1 MRLCICVLCVDV
13 FVFYAQ
19 MCAFHAHMY
28 VSLMRGCMRLL
39 CVDLCASFCVYVR
52 VSYALMYARLSAF
65 MYVCPMRLCTC
76 AFCVSACEVYVSCEE
91 EDTCML
97 SLVHMNC
104 SA

>member
-65 MYVCPMRLCTC
+65 MYVCPMR
-76 AFCVSACEVYVSCEE
+76 
-91 EDTCML
+91 
-97 SLVHMNC
+97 
-104 SA
+104 